1 MYAYMAL
8 ATYQGLL
15 AEGSRMRLESE
26 DLDLCVACLRWLQSC
41 SCTDKKRR
49 CAGLLLIEVVVCL
62 SILHSI

>member
-26 DLDLCVACLRWLQSC
+26 DLDLCFACLHWLQIC
-41 SCTDKKRR
+41 SCMHGQKRR
-49 CAGLLLIEVVVCL
+49 CAGLLLIQVV
-62 SILHSI
+62 